1 MNNFEAGARI
11 SPAGSHIKHNKEEEE
26 RKKSIF
32 FLPPLMVE
40 KERLKITF
48 FKPPEKVVD
57 YDRVT

>member
-1 MNNFEAGARI
+1 MKKMSAEKEGKNMMNNFEAGARI

-40 KERLKITF
+40 KRG
-48 FKPPEKVVD
+48 
-57 YDRVT
+57 

>member
-48 FKPPEKVVD
+48 FFSNHL
-57 YDRVT
+57 RRS